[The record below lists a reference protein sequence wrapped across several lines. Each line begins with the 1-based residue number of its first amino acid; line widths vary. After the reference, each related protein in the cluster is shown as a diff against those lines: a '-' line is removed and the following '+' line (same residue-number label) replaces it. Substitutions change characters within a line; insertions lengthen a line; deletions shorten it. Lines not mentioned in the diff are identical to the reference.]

1 MLTFKDSIPTKAI
14 PFDAHLVLSADNSL
28 VALLEE
34 DKRMNVEVFNME
46 RMEKVKEMSAVVT
59 VPESVGRPIK
69 VTY

>member
-1 MLTFKDSIPTKAI
+1 MK
-14 PFDAHLVLSADNSL
+14 
-28 VALLEE
+28 
-34 DKRMNVEVFNME
+34 VEVFNME